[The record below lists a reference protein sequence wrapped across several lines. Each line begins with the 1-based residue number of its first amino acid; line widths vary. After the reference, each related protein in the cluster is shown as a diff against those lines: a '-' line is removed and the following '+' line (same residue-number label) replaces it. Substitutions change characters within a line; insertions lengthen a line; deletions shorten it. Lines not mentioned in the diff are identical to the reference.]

1 MRKSSYTIWDRSLAW
16 LFLVYLLE
24 LILTGPIGIVIWDT
38 RIRFVI
44 IFLLFGMSLVSL
56 VSGKITNKELKVL
69 TVFSTIFLIWSILI
83 PIFKNGNL
91 IDAVSEGRSLFIMF
105 LIIPISRALLYF
117 GTKFIVNFISYL
129 VGIVAIAVFT
139 CWICSTYFNN
149 YLPAE
154 LLFNYLDTGI
164 GAGLYIGP
172 MPDGSYRVM
181 FITSIFF
188 PFVIL
193 AQKNSRYF
201 WGWAGLMMAG
211 VIASGTRA
219 IFIGAIFAIVVI
231 VWNHR
236 KKYLKQPVFY
246 MCIII
251 GLLYCQFYYDN
262 FSNTRFLDLSDEFDS
277 DSIRLIQLSSLM
289 ELWKNNIIFGAGF
302 GAVASEVREGYSY
315 ELTYVAL
322 LAKIGIIGMGLLCVL
337 FIVIFAN
344 IPTKTARFNV
354 FMIGLLFLFVTS
366 TNPYLINLFGL
377 TLLSFLVVL
386 AWNSKADL
394 SKRSHGSQISLELP
408 LTGDPDK
415 EPPLMRN

>member
-1 MRKSSYTIWDRSLAW
+1 
-16 LFLVYLLE
+16 
-24 LILTGPIGIVIWDT
+24 
-38 RIRFVI
+38 
-44 IFLLFGMSLVSL
+44 MSLFSL
-56 VSGKITNKELKVL
+56 ISGKITSKELKVL

-83 PIFKNGNL
+83 PIFKNSNL

-105 LIIPISRALLYF
+105 LIIPISKALLYF

-129 VGIVAIAVFT
+129 LGIVAIAVFT

-181 FITSIFF
+181 FITCIFF

-193 AQKNSRYF
+193 AQKNSRFF
-201 WGWAGLMMAG
+201 WGWAVLMMAG
-211 VIASGTRA
+211 VIGSGTRA

-231 VWNHR
+231 VWGHR
-236 KKYLKQPVFY
+236 KKHFKQLVF
-246 MCIII
+246 CICVTTI
-251 GLLYCQFYYDN
+251 LLYFQVYYNN
-262 FSNTRFLDLSDEFDS
+262 FSETRLLDLSDELNS
-277 DSIRLIQLSSLM
+277 DSVRQIQLFSLM

-302 GAVASEVREGYSY
+302 GAVAGDVREGYSY

-322 LAKIGIIGMGLLCVL
+322 LAKIGIIGMGLLCVSFSVL
-337 FIVIFAN
+337 FAN
-344 IPTKTARFNV
+344 IPTKTARFNA
-354 FMIGLLFLFVTS
+354 FMIGLLFLFLTS

-377 TLLSFLVVL
+377 TLLAFLVVL

-394 SKRSHGSQISLELP
+394 SKQIVNGTRLQSHP
-408 LTGDPDK
+408 L
-415 EPPLMRN
+415 